1 MHFCRDPL
9 LTYAAVLVRAPSSG
23 MLVPWPTRAGEYWRV
38 WGGGMTGWGVWESA
52 WGCDTSEQRA
62 LSWSGVGSDQ
72 NIVLLTAAQCV

>member
-1 MHFCRDPL
+1 
-9 LTYAAVLVRAPSSG
+9 
-23 MLVPWPTRAGEYWRV
+23 
-38 WGGGMTGWGVWESA
+38 MTGWGVWESA